1 MSTQFLLSYDFPPIG
16 GGIARMM
23 GELARRYPAGT
34 LVVSTGQ
41 FGNWEET
48 DAGLPNVVDRL
59 VIPSRRLRALPGL
72 VLWSRRAAALAR
84 SLRPEFVWCGNLKPA
99 GYPARWVRQRV
110 GTPYGIIVYGTD
122 LLLLQRRIRR
132 SAIKRQ
138 TVKTLIGS
146 AAVIVAISGWTRD
159 LCLTVLDELGLGG
172 GKLDVRTV
180 PLGTVPVRFRPGIE
194 QSVVRARY
202 GLDGRRWLLSVARL
216 TPHKGIDTGLRVVA
230 RLREAY
236 PDLGY
241 AVVGS
246 GDQLPALDGMAQ
258 KLGISDRVRLLTSV
272 PDGDLPAVYNC
283 AEIYLGLSRLTDSAA
298 EGFGISL
305 VEASASGVPVVAG
318 RSGGIPEA
326 VRDGETGLLVDAEQ
340 PEEVGRAL
348 CSLLED
354 RALAQRLGAAGRRAV
369 ESYYNWDRV
378 TADLADIGHEL
389 GVPGVLEAAHS

>member
-1 MSTQFLLSYDFPPIG
+1 MSTQLLLTYDFPPMG

-23 GELARRYPAGT
+23 GELARRYPAGS

-41 FGNWEET
+41 YGSGSSA
-48 DAGLPNVVDRL
+48 DADFPNVVDRL
-59 VIPSRRLRALPGL
+59 GIPSRRLRALQGL
-72 VLWSRRAAALAR
+72 VLWSRRAAGLAR

-110 GTPYGIIVYGTD
+110 GTPYGILVFGTD
-122 LLLLQRRIRR
+122 LLLLQRQIRR
-132 SAIKRQ
+132 SAVKRQ
-138 TVKTLIGS
+138 TVKALISS
-146 AAVIVAISGWTRD
+146 AAVMVAISRWTRD

-172 GKLDVRTV
+172 GRMDLRTV
-180 PLGTVPVRFRPGIE
+180 PLGTDPIRFRPGMD
-194 QSVVRARY
+194 QGAVRARY
-202 GLDGRRWLLSVARL
+202 GLNGRRWLLSVARL
-216 TPHKGIDTGLRVVA
+216 TPHKGIDTGLRVLA
-230 RLREAY
+230 RIREIY

-246 GDQLPALDGMAQ
+246 GDQLAALESMAR
-258 KLGISDRVRLLTSV
+258 KLGVTDRVRFLTAV
-272 PDGDLPAVYNC
+272 PDSDLPAVYNT
-283 AEIYLGLSRLTDSAA
+283 AEIYLGLSRLTDLAA

-326 VRDGETGLLVDAEQ
+326 VRDGESGLLVDAER
-340 PEEVGRAL
+340 PEEVSRAL
-348 CSLLED
+348 CSLLDD
-354 RALAQRLGAAGRRAV
+354 RALAQRLGAAGRQAV

-389 GVPGVLEAAHS
+389 GVPAPQEVTHP